1 MTFMKAAVLEEMK
14 KISVQTIEVPMVAAN
29 EVLIRVHCIGVCG
42 SDIHYYEH
50 GRIGNYIVE
59 KPIILGH
66 ELAGTI
72 AQLGSEVTGFEIGD
86 RVAVEPGVTCGT
98 CSYCKQGRYNL
109 CPKVVFMATPPIDGA
124 WAEYVTIRADFIYK
138 LPVELSFEDG
148 AMLEPLS
155 VGFHALQ
162 RAGAKPEHKV
172 LITGLG
178 PIGQLTAVAAQ
189 LIGLHQV
196 YGSDVVAYRRELAMQ
211 HGFNDVCDPAKDS
224 LEALTDQWT
233 NQEGFDIVI
242 ESSGSPHAI
251 ASLTKVVKRGGKIV
265 LIGLSA
271 VQSVPICTNDIVDGE
286 IDVLGVF
293 RYANTYPKLISLM
306 QQHPVD
312 LKPYITHEFS
322 LDDIHEA
329 LNTSIEQKDSS
340 MKIMIYP

>member
-148 AMLEPLS
+148 AMLDRLRAYQGDKQVLVLLNKSDRGCVMEQASFAPFPLLIGS
-155 VGFHALQ
+155 VKEEGEAL
-162 RAGAKPEHKV
+162 RKRLSDEIEARFLDGR
-172 LITGLG
+172 
-178 PIGQLTAVAAQ
+178 LTAGQDAMITNARQLATLSAAA
-189 LIGLHQV
+189 
-196 YGSDVVAYRRELAMQ
+196 DALAR
-211 HGFNDVCDPAKDS
+211 GG
-224 LEALTDQWT
+224 EALSNGLPRDLVGLDLEQALSCLLETDGRGTSDQ
-233 NQEGFDIVI
+233 IVNEI
-242 ESSGSPHAI
+242 FSRFC
-251 ASLTKVVKRGGKIV
+251 VGK
-265 LIGLSA
+265 
-271 VQSVPICTNDIVDGE
+271 
-286 IDVLGVF
+286 
-293 RYANTYPKLISLM
+293 
-306 QQHPVD
+306 
-312 LKPYITHEFS
+312 
-322 LDDIHEA
+322 
-329 LNTSIEQKDSS
+329 
-340 MKIMIYP
+340 